1 MRVTTICKAAVAAA
15 VAFIAVGAS
24 ASAACRDDLI
34 RADQNFNRTRSAL
47 QNAASAPPPVKC
59 TAYRRHV
66 ASLTE
71 VRNVFA
77 RCDTGAGKAKNA
89 AQTKSA
95 IAEFTRQM
103 RESCKK

>member
-1 MRVTTICKAAVAAA
+1 MMRVLSLAAA
-15 VAFIAVGAS
+15 MLVFAGAS

-34 RADQNFNRTRSAL
+34 KADQNFNRTRSEL
-47 QNAASAPPPVKC
+47 QGAASAAPAVRC

-77 RCDTGAGKAKNA
+77 RCDTGGDKAKNA
-89 AQTKSA
+89 AQTKA
-95 IAEFTRQM
+95 ALAEFTRQM
-103 RESCKK
+103 RASCKK

>member
-1 MRVTTICKAAVAAA
+1 MRAFIIAAA
-15 VAFIAVGAS
+15 LFATACGS

-34 RADQNFNRTRSAL
+34 KADQNFNRTRSAL
-47 QNAASAPPPVKC
+47 QGAAGAAPPVKC
-59 TAYRRHV
+59 AAYRKHV

-77 RCDTGAGKAKNA
+77 RCDTGTDKAKNA
-89 AQTKSA
+89 AQTNA
-95 IAEFTRQM
+95 ALTEFTKQM

>member
-1 MRVTTICKAAVAAA
+1 MTPAWLMAGALLAVAC
-15 VAFIAVGAS
+15 GS

-34 RADQNFNRTRSAL
+34 KADQNFAKTRSEL
-47 QNAASAPPPVKC
+47 QGVAGAAAPVKC
-59 TAYRRHV
+59 AAYRKHV

-77 RCDTGAGKAKNA
+77 RCDTGSDKTKNA
-89 AQTKSA
+89 TQTNA
-95 IAEFTRQM
+95 ALAEFTKQM